1 MGPHAPY
8 SPASSLQS
16 LRQQLPMLSVP
27 WKNGIYILPKSIQP
41 TLRKMAIEV
50 TKCGAGQSGGRAG
63 HKLSPEQLSIAE
75 HSLLTLLCL
84 LPT

>member
-50 TKCGAGQSGGRAG
+50 TKCGAGQAGGQG
-63 HKLSPEQLSIAE
+63 TSCPQS
-75 HSLLTLLCL
+75 S
-84 LPT
+84 

>member
-1 MGPHAPY
+1 MGDIRTGPAGPHAPC
-8 SPASSLQS
+8 SPTSSLQS
-16 LRQQLPMLSVP
+16 LRQQLPILSVP

-50 TKCGAGQSGGRAG
+50 GWLGGAGGPRR
-63 HKLSPEQLSIAE
+63 
-75 HSLLTLLCL
+75 SLLTLWGL